1 MTMAEY
7 ETKFTELARYAPHMI
22 DTDYKKARKFEGG
35 LDLDVFDRVGVLKL
49 PKYVDVLDRAL
60 MSKANIAALKIS
72 KSTSSTESE
81 RTKQKKQKVEKTSN
95 SMTSTNEKSRAI
107 TMNKESQ
114 GSNVN
119 NGIPSCKECGKQHW
133 GICRRL
139 PGACFRCGQ
148 RGHLAKSCLRTQPN
162 NTRPNASTTG
172 SVPTP

>member
-1 MTMAEY
+1 MTVAEY

-35 LDLDVFDRVGVLKL
+35 LDLEVYDRVGILKL

-60 MSKANIAALKIS
+60 MSEANIAALKIS
-72 KSTSSTESE
+72 KSTESE
-81 RTKQKKQKVEKTSN
+81 RMKQKKQKVEMSSN
-95 SMTSTNEKSRAI
+95 SMINVNEKSGVI
-107 TMNKESQ
+107 TVNKEGQ

-119 NGIPSCKECGKQHW
+119 KDIPVCKECGKQHW

-139 PGACFRCGQ
+139 SGACFRYGQ
-148 RGHLAKSCLRTQPN
+148 KGHLAKSCPRTHPN